1 MDCPG
6 THKLRNWLLT
16 YLSISFALV
25 GFFSIKFGAILSI
38 YFYYIIGGIGGGVL
52 LLIPI
57 HSYYVKKQI
66 SVRNGIIDEV
76 ADEMV
81 RILRINRGSGMKL
94 SDLKKELHSSCR
106 PYFDVALKKLRA
118 KELIE

>member
-1 MDCPG
+1 M
-6 THKLRNWLLT
+6 
-16 YLSISFALV
+16 
-25 GFFSIKFGAILSI
+25 
-38 YFYYIIGGIGGGVL
+38 

-66 SVRNGIIDEV
+66 SVRNDIVDKV
-76 ADEMV
+76 AEEMV
-81 RILRINRGSGMKL
+81 RILRMNRGSWMKL
-94 SDLKKELHSSCR
+94 SDLKKELHSSCQ